1 MAQDAYTL
9 HEVIQNVGSR
19 ALGGFKFG
27 KIVMVGHSAGS
38 VLSALEASTYHDVS
52 GLVLTGTSH
61 TAGSGLSGVI
71 ADVVPVDADPV
82 LSTQNYPADYITFKA
97 GTLASLF
104 FNPAT
109 SIPSVIATNESLKT
123 AGSAADEGA
132 IAGFLN
138 HALPVTGIDVPVL
151 EIFGAKDVI
160 LGDLNTA
167 QTIGQ
172 EASFFPNAPSF
183 QVQVI
188 PNTGHSLSLSTIA
201 PETDLVIG
209 TWLGQHGFGKP

>member
-9 HEVIQNVGSR
+9 HEVIQNVGSG